1 MTLKEWN
8 DQKNRSEL
16 TREEK
21 KSLIAA
27 GLIGVGILCLFFH
40 NYFFPPPVKIAPLP
54 PLTVEQREA
63 YEEYVEL
70 NQEVLH
76 SLKARKAE
84 DIKFRLKKNE
94 LQDIIGTTTLG
105 LYLKA
110 DKVYSYP
117 IESEIEYY

>member
-1 MTLKEWN
+1 MTLEEWHN
-8 DQKNRSEL
+8 QKNESDL

-21 KSLIAA
+21 KTLIVA
-27 GLIGVGILCLFFH
+27 GLVVAVILFLFFYS
-40 NYFFPPPVKIAPLP
+40 YFFPPPVKIEPLP

-63 YEEYVEL
+63 YKEYVEL